1 MPEGGGR
8 ASGIGDGM
16 VGAIGTGGVSRLRLV
31 SGGSAVLSG

>member
-16 VGAIGTGGVSRLRLV
+16 AGAMGIGGVSLGKFV